1 MTSKAFAPAK
11 INLTLHVTGQRADGY
26 HLLDSLVMF
35 ASVGDRITARAAD
48 KTSLIVNGPMAAG
61 VPQGSS
67 NLALRAAELMG
78 VTASVRLYKNLPHAA
93 GLGGGSS
100 DAAATLRALSQ
111 LSGRPVPDNAIDL
124 GADIPVCLLAK
135 SARMRGIGDEITP
148 APDLPRLYAVLVNPN
163 LPVPTATV
171 FKQLKK
177 RDNAPMPTDLPKL
190 KKASSLI
197 EWLGGMRNDLQSAAI
212 KAEPGIAQVF
222 NALEVTPGCLLMR
235 MSGSGGTCFGLYA
248 NRETAASAA
257 GRLREEYPGW
267 WVAKTILNSRPMG

>member
-1 MTSKAFAPAK
+1 MTVKAFAPAK
-11 INLTLHVTGQRADGY
+11 INLTLHVTGQRDDGY

-35 ASVGDRITARAAD
+35 ASVGDRITAHAAD
-48 KTSLIVNGPMAAG
+48 ETSLTVKGPMAAG
-61 VPQGSS
+61 VPHDAS
-67 NLALRAAELMG
+67 NLALRAADMMRL
-78 VTASVRLYKNLPHAA
+78 TATIRLYKNLPHAA

-100 DAAATLRALSQ
+100 DAAATFRALSQ
-111 LSGRPVPDNAIDL
+111 LSGRPIPRNAIDL

-135 SARMRGIGDEITP
+135 SARMRGIGDEVSP
-148 APDLPRLYAVLVNPN
+148 APDLPRLHAVLVNPN
-163 LPVPTATV
+163 LPLATASV

-177 RDNAPMPTDLPKL
+177 RDNAPMPPELPMM

-197 EWLGGMRNDLQSAAI
+197 NWLGDMRNDLQSAAI

-222 NALEVTPGCLLMR
+222 TALEVTPGCLLTR
-235 MSGSGGTCFGLYA
+235 MSGSGSTCFGLYA

-267 WVAKTILNSRPMG
+267 WVVATRLNSR